1 MIIRTIDKQ
10 ILLTL
15 VSNYNWDPIPRE
27 VVDHWIKM
35 HGKNITIEP
44 EETDSSHTTRAP
56 ATKNL
61 GMTPGHRTSN
71 RPAAR
76 KSVRKIQNK
85 ITKLMRAENYLGSLF
100 VKFEIFINI

>member
-27 VVDHWIKM
+27 VIDHWVKM

-44 EETDSSHTTRAP
+44 EETDSSHTTRACDQ
-56 ATKNL
+56 KFGDN
-61 GMTPGHRTSN
+61 H
-71 RPAAR
+71 
-76 KSVRKIQNK
+76 
-85 ITKLMRAENYLGSLF
+85 GSSDVQSTDGAQECEF
-100 VKFEIFINI
+100 NM

>member
-27 VVDHWIKM
+27 VVDHWMKM

-44 EETDSSHTTRAP
+44 EETDSSHTTRACDSKSEDDP
-56 ATKNL
+56 GSSDVQSTGGAQECEKN
-61 GMTPGHRTSN
+61 TE
-71 RPAAR
+71 
-76 KSVRKIQNK
+76 QNNE
-85 ITKLMRAENYLGSLF
+85 TNES
-100 VKFEIFINI
+100 

>member
-44 EETDSSHTTRAP
+44 EETDSSHTSRACDQ
-56 ATKNL
+56 KS
-61 GMTPGHRTSN
+61 GDDPGSSGVQSTDG
-71 RPAAR
+71 AQECEE
-76 KSVRKIQNK
+76 KTEQNNE
-85 ITKLMRAENYLGSLF
+85 TNEG
-100 VKFEIFINI
+100 

>member
-27 VVDHWIKM
+27 VIDHWVKM

-44 EETDSSHTTRAP
+44 EETDSSNTTRACDQ
-56 ATKNL
+56 
-61 GMTPGHRTSN
+61 
-71 RPAAR
+71 
-76 KSVRKIQNK
+76 KSVDNPGSSDVQSTNGAQECEGKTEQNNE
-85 ITKLMRAENYLGSLF
+85 TNEG
-100 VKFEIFINI
+100 

>member
-27 VVDHWIKM
+27 VIDHWVKM

-44 EETDSSHTTRAP
+44 EETDSSHTTRACDQ
-56 ATKNL
+56 
-61 GMTPGHRTSN
+61 
-71 RPAAR
+71 
-76 KSVRKIQNK
+76 KSGDD
-85 ITKLMRAENYLGSLF
+85 LGSSD
-100 VKFEIFINI
+100 VQSTDGAQECEENTEQNNETNEG

>member
-27 VVDHWIKM
+27 VVDHWMKM

-44 EETDSSHTTRAP
+44 EETNSSHTTRACDQ
-56 ATKNL
+56 KS
-61 GMTPGHRTSN
+61 GDDPGSSDVQSTGGAQKCEEN
-71 RPAAR
+71 TE
-76 KSVRKIQNK
+76 QNNE
-85 ITKLMRAENYLGSLF
+85 TNES
-100 VKFEIFINI
+100 

>member
-27 VVDHWIKM
+27 VVDHWMKM

-44 EETDSSHTTRAP
+44 EETDSSHTTRACDQKSGDDP
-56 ATKNL
+56 GSSDVQSICGAQECEEKN
-61 GMTPGHRTSN
+61 
-71 RPAAR
+71 R
-76 KSVRKIQNK
+76 KR
-85 ITKLMRAENYLGSLF
+85 
-100 VKFEIFINI
+100 

>member
-27 VVDHWIKM
+27 VVDHWMKM

-44 EETDSSHTTRAP
+44 EETDSSHTTRACDP
-56 ATKNL
+56 ESGDDPGSSDVQSTGGAQECEKN
-61 GMTPGHRTSN
+61 TE
-71 RPAAR
+71 
-76 KSVRKIQNK
+76 QNNK
-85 ITKLMRAENYLGSLF
+85 TNES
-100 VKFEIFINI
+100 